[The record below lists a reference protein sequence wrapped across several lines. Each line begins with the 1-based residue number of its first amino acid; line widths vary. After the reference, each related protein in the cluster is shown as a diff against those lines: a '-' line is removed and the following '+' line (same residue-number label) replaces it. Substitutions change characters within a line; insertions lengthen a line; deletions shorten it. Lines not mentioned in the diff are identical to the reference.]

1 MLIRLKI
8 YNCEKCLKIYYK
20 IFIYIL
26 MRMFGILET
35 PEGLSLDFLN
45 NRVFYTMLLGALMF
59 NYFYVIMFGG
69 LTLLYNI
76 VTGFSMSSL
85 VIGYFLHYA
94 IPFEPEDFRNL
105 TSELKN
111 RIRDDAY
118 SVVSNLNLNWT
129 KSLTTDTSDETDEK
143 SEIEVSAGQIVNDD
157 SGDSQLEE
165 SESQDNNDTD
175 CEDAPENGSEDANSE
190 EDKKNN

>member
-1 MLIRLKI
+1 
-8 YNCEKCLKIYYK
+8 
-20 IFIYIL
+20 

>member
-1 MLIRLKI
+1 
-8 YNCEKCLKIYYK
+8 
-20 IFIYIL
+20 

-118 SVVSNLNLNWT
+118 SVVSNLNLTWT
-129 KSLTTDTSDETDEK
+129 KSLTTDTSDDSENKSELEVETEVETD
-143 SEIEVSAGQIVNDD
+143 VGQIVNDD
-157 SGDSQLEE
+157 SSDSQLEE
-165 SESQDNNDTD
+165 SESQNNNDTD
-175 CEDAPENGSEDANSE
+175 CEDASEDNNSE
-190 EDKKNN
+190 GDKKNN